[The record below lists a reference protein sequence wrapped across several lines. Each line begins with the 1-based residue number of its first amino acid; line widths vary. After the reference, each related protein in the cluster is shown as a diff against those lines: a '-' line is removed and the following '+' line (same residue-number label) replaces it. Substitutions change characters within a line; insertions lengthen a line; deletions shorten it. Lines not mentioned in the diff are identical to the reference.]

1 MRSQHRVDR
10 SLPPELA
17 QVAAAWSSLAAARGV
32 KPAVAVPAREPSMLE
47 WSLGDV
53 WTWSGI
59 NGLNALELDDE
70 LELSDFEPESFEPE
84 SFEPDSLPAPAPV
97 RESVR

>member
-1 MRSQHRVDR
+1 MRSAA
-10 SLPPELA
+10 PFPETA
-17 QVAAAWSSLAAARGV
+17 MEEAEAYS
-32 KPAVAVPAREPSMLE
+32 
-47 WSLGDV
+47 
-53 WTWSGI
+53 
-59 NGLNALELDDE
+59 LDDE